1 MDTLSATAT
10 LLLLALFL
18 VLIFS
23 LVASILSSAFPEE
36 IKPAPL
42 VIAPDW
48 RLFGPRPISTD
59 RYLVARHRPRESSR
73 FTAWE
78 TLWSQ
83 PEPSAIR
90 FLWNPGRRVT
100 TAIFQLESQLSK
112 AAKSNRPVT
121 ESAAY
126 LALQDVAVAAMADG
140 RDTGDVQFAI
150 LASNYSAGERV
161 YRVVMRSEIIALES

>member
-1 MDTLSATAT
+1 MDALSTAT
-10 LLLLALFL
+10 TILLLTLFL
-18 VLIFS
+18 VLILS
-23 LVASILSSAFPEE
+23 LVASILSSVFPEE

-59 RYLVARHRPRESSR
+59 RYLVARRRPSGSSR

-90 FLWNPGRRVT
+90 FFWNPGRRVT
-100 TAIFQLESQLSK
+100 TAIFQLESQLSR
-112 AAKSNRPVT
+112 AAKSNGPVT

-126 LALQDVAVAAMADG
+126 LALQDVAVAAMAG
-140 RDTGDVQFAI
+140 HRDTGDLQFAI
-150 LASNYSAGERV
+150 LASDYSAGERV
-161 YRVVMRSEIIALES
+161 YRVVMRSEFIAIRP